1 MLNKYLR
8 SSIFDFRSSIFD
20 LLSSILD
27 LQSSTANSLKYLI
40 ILFIFVWAV
49 ITGCRQDMHDQ
60 PRFEPLEKNNF
71 YADGRSSR
79 PVIAGTVARGQLNID
94 DHFYK
99 GKVNGELVATF
110 PFPITKE
117 VLSRGRER
125 FNIFCTPCHGAL
137 GYGNGMIVQ
146 RGFRP
151 PPSFHIQRLRE
162 APVGHFFDVMTNGLG
177 AMYDYRD
184 KVAPA
189 DRWAIT
195 AYIRTLQFSQN
206 AAIEDVPEEMRQKL
220 IEE

>member
-1 MLNKYLR
+1 M
-8 SSIFDFRSSIFD
+8 
-20 LLSSILD
+20 
-27 LQSSTANSLKYLI
+27 I
-40 ILFIFVWAV
+40 ILTVP
-49 ITGCRQDMHDQ
+49 ITACRQDMHDQ
-60 PRFEPLEKNNF
+60 PRFEPLEKNSF
-71 YADGRSSR
+71 YADGRASR

-94 DHFYK
+94 DHFYA
-99 GKVNGELVATF
+99 GKINGELVTTF
-110 PFPITKE
+110 PFAITKE

-125 FNIFCTPCHGAL
+125 YNIFCTPCHGAL

-195 AYIRTLQFSQN
+195 AYIRALQLSQN

-220 IEE
+220 IEVKPE